1 MTRRHRVLL
10 VTGIVLG
17 MCAAALTMVNRA
29 WSGRRTSSQL
39 RAEVAALQTERNT
52 LKAKRDELAAR
63 DSQFQD
69 LPQTPVK
76 VGIPTGL
83 ARDLIAKVLTGFAD
97 QASIELR
104 NLAVSKTG
112 TITKVVTLG
121 EYRLRVNADR
131 VSARLKPG
139 LPRVAFGGHGVAIA
153 LPVSVTSGSGHATV
167 RLTWDGRNVAG
178 ALCGDLD
185 IARNVTATVIP
196 ATYNLAGRLSLRA
209 TATQIV
215 LTPKIPPLRIH
226 VRFKPSDESWAAFQ
240 QILDDKKGACGFVLD
255 HVDVMGAV
263 RDAIGRGF
271 HVTLPFDRIRPA
283 ALPVGIQPAIDVK
296 GRSLALS
303 VQVGTLTFTKD
314 MIWLGGDVS
323 VTPQVTGTAR

>member
-139 LPRVAFGGHGVAIA
+139 LPRVAFGVGGPPPPPARV
-153 LPVSVTSGSGHATV
+153 
-167 RLTWDGRNVAG
+167 
-178 ALCGDLD
+178 GD
-185 IARNVTATVIP
+185 V
-196 ATYNLAGRLSLRA
+196 
-209 TATQIV
+209 
-215 LTPKIPPLRIH
+215 
-226 VRFKPSDESWAAFQ
+226 
-240 QILDDKKGACGFVLD
+240 
-255 HVDVMGAV
+255 
-263 RDAIGRGF
+263 
-271 HVTLPFDRIRPA
+271 RIRPRDGQA
-283 ALPVGIQPAIDVK
+283 HVGWPQRR
-296 GRSLALS
+296 G
-303 VQVGTLTFTKD
+303 GTL
-314 MIWLGGDVS
+314 WRLGHREERHGNSHPRHLQPGGPAVIAGHSHADRAHPEDSTVED
-323 VTPQVTGTAR
+323 PRPLQAIG